1 MSIGPHAYWYLWRPR
16 LLNHFRKKRL
26 TEKRALP
33 GPPGGRRSVWGRS
46 RAKLEGSGKAASLFL
61 LWCLL
66 SGRHDPPD
74 YSQFALCLDRC
85 VWVMWLFLTSC
96 DLSSL
101 YLELQAQFV
110 EPSANSWIHQT
121 CLSFHPGHSC
131 FPEAQLSWEWCTG
144 GTHDTLRWFSK
155 SGYYFLL

>member
-1 MSIGPHAYWYLWRPR
+1 MKLSSMSIGPHAYWYLWRPR
-16 LLNHFRKKRL
+16 LRNHFCKRL

-33 GPPGGRRSVWGRS
+33 GPPLGGLR
-46 RAKLEGSGKAASLFL
+46 EGSGKAASLFL

-66 SGRHDPPD
+66 SGCHDPPD
-74 YSQFALCLDRC
+74 YSQFALCLDRR
-85 VWVMWLFLTSC
+85 VWVMWPFPTSC
-96 DLSSL
+96 DLSF

-110 EPSANSWIHQT
+110 KPSANSWIHQT

-131 FPEAQLSWEWCTG
+131 FSEAQFSWEWCTG
-144 GTHDTLRWFSK
+144 GIHNTLRWFSK